1 MTSRLVLFIAFLSI
15 LSGLLYLRG
24 YHTHFNETRD
34 LSYSAFVKSSQP
46 VAAEATEVAVTNKSV
61 KLILNTDDLKKAHEL
76 YTKTAQ
82 CITCHGDRGQGM
94 KEQLAPAIA
103 GQHDWYVYEQLIL
116 MKKGERLNE
125 KMMPYL
131 KNLTEADFKV
141 LSEYIAK
148 LRNTENFTIE

>member
-24 YHTHFNETRD
+24 YRSHFNETRD
-34 LSYSAFVKSSQP
+34 LSYTTFVKASQP
-46 VAAEATEVAVTNKSV
+46 VAAATAEVAVANKAV

-148 LRNTENFTIE
+148 LRNNENFTIE

>member
-24 YHTHFNETRD
+24 YTSHFNDTRD
-34 LSYSAFVKSSQP
+34 LSHSAFVKASQP
-46 VAAEATEVAVTNKSV
+46 VVAASTETVATNKSV
-61 KLILNTDDLKKAHEL
+61 KLILDTEDLKKAHEI
-76 YTKTAQ
+76 YTKTGQ
-82 CITCHGDRGQGM
+82 CITCHGEKGQGM

-148 LRNTENFTIE
+148 LRNNENFTIE